1 MTKRPAPTRKDH
13 EKFCLTEGWA
23 LVTDARGR
31 AVGHHTTY
39 KLVTPTG
46 DVLRTRIS
54 HPANRTTYAPAM
66 WSHILRDQ
74 LRVTADEFWSC
85 LLGGTLPNRG
95 VPKVPDTAL
104 PLHLVT
110 RLVRE
115 LGLSRSEVAGLSIDE
130 ARGLL
135 DQDRG

>member
-1 MTKRPAPTRKDH
+1 PTRKHH
-13 EKFCLTEGWA
+13 EKFCLAEGWT

-54 HPANRTTYAPAM
+54 HPANRTTCAPAM

-85 LLGGTLPNRG
+85 LLEGTLPDRG
-95 VPKVPDTAL
+95 APVVPDAAL

-115 LGLSRSEVAGLSIDE
+115 LSLSRPEVAGLSIDE
-130 ARGLL
+130 AQGL
-135 DQDRG
+135 